1 MTAMDF
7 VHNAIQN
14 TGYFKVNAIDVNSK
28 DVTLAL
34 LVLTLLIL
42 NAQDALK
49 AIQWLWVIL
58 RIQLVTSLSIF
69 VKLQIR
75 IREIFWMKLLSV
87 MKLKIQTNV

>member
-49 AIQWLWVIL
+49 AIQ
-58 RIQLVTSLSIF
+58 
-69 VKLQIR
+69 
-75 IREIFWMKLLSV
+75 
-87 MKLKIQTNV
+87 